1 MLQYKKEKDEC
12 IYDIIDIFE
21 YFLMIIIKNSYPF
34 DILKAK
40 NSIDYTENEQDE
52 LEIEIET
59 PYEI

>member
-1 MLQYKKEKDEC
+1 LLQYKKEKDEC

>member
-1 MLQYKKEKDEC
+1 
-12 IYDIIDIFE
+12 
-21 YFLMIIIKNSYPF
+21 MIIIKNSYPF